1 MQRFQYRLLEDGTYA
16 VTGYEGDEGNVK
28 IPETAGGMKITILTD
43 KIFYGH
49 SEIVSVFIPDT
60 VTDLGEF
67 LFDGCLSLKSL
78 MLPKELKNLWGH
90 TFVRTGLEEITIPDG
105 VKKIPPFAF
114 KDCRNL
120 KRVVC
125 GKGMERI
132 YSWAF
137 EGCTALTEIICS
149 EGVDISDKAFESL
162 GQLHIVY

>member
-1 MQRFQYRLLEDGTYA
+1 MSQKTLRSQ
-16 VTGYEGDEGNVK
+16 
-28 IPETAGGMKITILTD
+28 
-43 KIFYGH
+43 
-49 SEIVSVFIPDT
+49 
-60 VTDLGEF
+60 
-67 LFDGCLSLKSL
+67 
-78 MLPKELKNLWGH
+78 LPKELKNLWGH

-114 KDCRNL
+114 KDCRDL

-137 EGCTALTEIICS
+137 EGCPALNELICS